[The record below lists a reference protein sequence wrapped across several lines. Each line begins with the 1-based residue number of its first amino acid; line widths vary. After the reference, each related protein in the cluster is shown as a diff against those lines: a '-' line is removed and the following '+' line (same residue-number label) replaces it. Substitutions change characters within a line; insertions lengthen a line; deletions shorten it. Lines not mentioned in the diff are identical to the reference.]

1 LLYVIKFLY
10 SFVLPPGLFIILLLA
25 MSIWLWRRQL
35 RQALILLVMTILL
48 YLSTTSLVSDTLIG
62 SLEQRY
68 APPAS
73 IQGDVIVVL
82 GGGATQG
89 TPDID
94 GQGNLSGAA
103 GNRLITAVRLYRQ
116 TGLPIIFSGGQ
127 VFADSGN
134 EADIARRQLIGMGIP
149 AKDILAENQSLNT
162 EQNAVNTAAL
172 LQQKKWSHPVLI
184 TSAFHMPRSVVEF
197 QRAGLTVQPYPTD
210 YWVSQP
216 EAMYPG
222 KFSPSGGAMSST
234 STALKEYLGLLVATI
249 KS

>member
-1 LLYVIKFLY
+1 MLYVIKFLY

-48 YLSTTSLVSDTLIG
+48 YLSTTGLVSDALIG

-172 LQQKKWSHPVLI
+172 LQQKKWSHPVLV

-197 QRAGLTVQPYPTD
+197 QRAGLAVQPYPTD

>member
-1 LLYVIKFLY
+1 MLYVIKFLY

-25 MSIWLWRRQL
+25 MSIWLWRRRL

-48 YLSTTSLVSDTLIG
+48 YLSTTGLVSDALIG

-103 GNRLITAVRLYRQ
+103 GNRLITAVRLYSQ

-172 LQQKKWSHPVLI
+172 LQQKKWSHPVLV

-197 QRAGLTVQPYPTD
+197 QRAGLAVQPYPTD